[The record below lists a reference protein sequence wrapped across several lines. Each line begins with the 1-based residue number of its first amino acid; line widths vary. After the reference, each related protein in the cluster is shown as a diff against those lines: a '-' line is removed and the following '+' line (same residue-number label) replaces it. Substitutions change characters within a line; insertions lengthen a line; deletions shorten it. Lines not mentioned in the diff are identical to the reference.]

1 MKSLSEALGCLDLQW
16 GKTEGQKVSVV
27 SILSDPVSPL
37 RHHSQGTW
45 IPELPHQTM
54 AELDDDSLRIV
65 LVGKT
70 GSGKSATAN
79 TILGQKIFT
88 SRIAPHAVTQTC
100 QKASR
105 RWKERDLLVVDTP
118 GLFDTKVNLETTSIE
133 ISRCVLQS
141 CPGPH
146 AIILVLQLNRFTI
159 EEQETVTRIKAIF
172 GKAVMKYLIILFT
185 RKDELEDQNLNDFIE
200 DSDTNLKSIIK
211 ECDSRYL
218 AINNKAE
225 GAEGEMQ
232 VQELMGFVESL
243 VRSNGGLY
251 FSDPIYKYAEQRLK
265 KQVGI
270 LREIYTDVLEKEIRI
285 VEEECGLGKLST
297 QEGEEK
303 IQAIREKYN
312 LKIGNLREAA
322 EKNIFTWIV
331 EEVKKVLLKIW
342 HFFS

>member
-1 MKSLSEALGCLDLQW
+1 M
-16 GKTEGQKVSVV
+16 V

-45 IPELPHQTM
+45 IPELPHKTM

-146 AIILVLQLNRFTI
+146 AIILVLQLNRFTM

-172 GKAVMKYLIILFT
+172 GKAVMKYLIVLFT
-185 RKDELEDQNLNDFIE
+185 RKDELEDQNLNDFI
-200 DSDTNLKSIIK
+200 DNSDTNLKSIIK
-211 ECDSRYL
+211 ECDNRYL

-243 VRSNGGLY
+243 VCSNGGLY

-265 KQVGI
+265 KQVEI

-312 LKIGNLREAA
+312 LKIRNLREAA
-322 EKNIFTWIV
+322 EKNILTWIV
-331 EEVKKVLLKIW
+331 EEVKKVLSKIW
-342 HFFS
+342 HFFF

>member
-1 MKSLSEALGCLDLQW
+1 M
-16 GKTEGQKVSVV
+16 V

-37 RHHSQGTW
+37 RHRSQGTW
-45 IPELPHQTM
+45 IPELPHKTM
-54 AELDDDSLRIV
+54 AELGDDSLRIV

-88 SRIAPHAVTQTC
+88 SRIAPHAVTRTC

-118 GLFDTKVNLETTSIE
+118 GLFDTKVSQETTSIE

-146 AIILVLQLNRFTI
+146 AIILVLQLNRFTM

-172 GKAVMKYLIILFT
+172 GKAVMEYLIILFT
-185 RKDELEDQNLNDFIE
+185 RKDDLEDQNLNNFID

-211 ECDSRYL
+211 ECDNRYL

-243 VRSNGGLY
+243 VRSNGGRY

-265 KQVGI
+265 KQVEI

-285 VEEECGLGKLST
+285 VEVECGLGKLST
-297 QEGEEK
+297 QEKEEK
-303 IQAIREKYN
+303 IQAIREKYD
-312 LKIGNLREAA
+312 LKIRNLREAA
-322 EKNIFTWIV
+322 EKNIFNWIV
-331 EEVKKVLLKIW
+331 EEVKKVLSKIW
-342 HFFS
+342 HLFS

>member
-1 MKSLSEALGCLDLQW
+1 M
-16 GKTEGQKVSVV
+16 
-27 SILSDPVSPL
+27 
-37 RHHSQGTW
+37 
-45 IPELPHQTM
+45 
-54 AELDDDSLRIV
+54 
-65 LVGKT
+65 
-70 GSGKSATAN
+70 
-79 TILGQKIFT
+79 
-88 SRIAPHAVTQTC
+88 
-100 QKASR
+100 
-105 RWKERDLLVVDTP
+105 
-118 GLFDTKVNLETTSIE
+118 NLETTSIE